1 MTLTV
6 VTPAADL
13 ALLTVAELRAA
24 AGLGADDT
32 SKDASLALIELEARE
47 WIADLCSVP
56 AEDSGDHPPTILRE
70 TLSETFVFDACAWRV
85 SPLYL
90 SRKPVVVAT
99 VTLDDAELVL
109 GTDYR
114 VEGVAGTIY
123 RLSTGADVLW
133 SGTGVVVAYQ
143 GGQATVPATVKS
155 LVGDFVRMRLS
166 QQSSDRDPLV
176 KSERNEGVS
185 TFTYFDQQ
193 SGSAT
198 FNEYACERLHRY
210 SMRRYFV

>member
-1 MTLTV
+1 VTLTV

-24 AGLGADDT
+24 AGLSSDDT
-32 SKDASLALIELEARE
+32 SKDVSLALIELEARE

-56 AEDSGDHPPTILRE
+56 AEDGDHPPTILRE
-70 TLSETFVFDACAWRV
+70 TLSETFTIDSCAWLV

-99 VTLDDAELVL
+99 VTLDDADLVL

-123 RLSTGADVLW
+123 RLSSGADVLW
-133 SGTGVVVAYQ
+133 SGMGVVVAYQ
-143 GGQATVPATVKS
+143 GGQAAVPATVKS

-198 FNEYACERLHRY
+198 LNEYACERLHRY